1 MKKQIFKIF
10 ATLLILTLSI
20 QVAVSAAST
29 PPTYEQRAAKV
40 RQPSQKIDV
49 SETQNSRPQRP
60 VVDTGKKSESFGIPT
75 YIKFEDDTATID
87 LAYYDRNNPY
97 KAYYTIEI
105 DGNEDQPLISIENIC
120 ENGYQIYGMTDER
133 DSFGDRY
140 IAIYPFEAGRDRLRL
155 LSQANDSIF
164 DTLIINIVDN
174 NSTSR
179 KETDVIEPPSSEV
192 DISGDAHNQKP
203 DRPVVDTTDVDDYT
217 DNDETEL
224 EYEVEEEVICEDPF
238 TDVSSNYRY
247 YDEVLAMKA
256 AGLINGYSNGTFK
269 PNNTIT
275 RAEVCTMIVNIL
287 ENPHII
293 SIKGNTFK
301 DVSNHWA
308 YDSVAK
314 AKNMGLING
323 VNENEFAPD
332 ENITDEQIVKILVN
346 LLGYGKNAPYLGG
359 YPEGYLN
366 IAEDLGL
373 LKGINV
379 RIGNQTD
386 RGTVTKM
393 LYNALHCYNASEFE
407 LIKLPIENTQT
418 VVVQTKPTN
427 KEVGYEVDVEDCIDD
442 KHNVLDYEYEMEK
455 QENEIFKAVTT
466 SITYITDTEALV
478 ITEFL
483 EECIKNDWTET
494 PAKILNI
501 ARLYPDEALLE
512 QLSDIYQKFN

>member
-10 ATLLILTLSI
+10 ATLLILTLSM
-20 QVAVSAAST
+20 QMAVSATST

-40 RQPSQKIDV
+40 RQPGQTIDV

-60 VVDTGKKSESFGIPT
+60 VVDTGTKSESFGIPT
-75 YIKFEDDTATID
+75 YIEFEDNSITID
-87 LAYYDRNNPY
+87 LSHYDENNPY

-105 DGNEDQPLISIENIC
+105 EGNEEQPLISIGNMC
-120 ENGYQIYGMTDER
+120 DNGYQIYGMTDEK
-133 DSFGDRY
+133 DSIGDRY
-140 IAIYPFEAGRDRLRL
+140 IAIYPFEAGRDRLVL
-155 LSQANDSIF
+155 SSQANDSIF

-174 NSTSR
+174 ASSSR
-179 KETDVIEPPSSEV
+179 DKSDVIEPPSWNV
-192 DISGDAHNQKP
+192 DISGDANNQKP
-203 DRPVVDTTDVDDYT
+203 DRPVVDTTDADDY
-217 DNDETEL
+217 DEIEL

-238 TDVSSNYRY
+238 IDVSSNYKY
-247 YDEVLAMKA
+247 YDAVLALKA

-275 RAEVCTMIVNIL
+275 RAEVCTMIVNTL

-323 VNENEFAPD
+323 VNENEFAPN

-359 YPEGYLN
+359 YPKGYLN
-366 IAEDLGL
+366 IADDLGL

-407 LIKLPIENTQT
+407 LIKLPIENMQT
-418 VVVQTKPTN
+418 VVIQTKPTN
-427 KEVGYEVDVEDCIDD
+427 KGAGYEVDVEDDIDD
-442 KHNVLDYEYEMEK
+442 KHNASDHEDEILE
-455 QENEIFKAVTT
+455 QENEIFKAVV
-466 SITYITDTEALV
+466 SCITYISNNEALL
-478 ITEFL
+478 IGDFI
-483 EECIKNDWTET
+483 EECIKKGWTET
-494 PAKILNI
+494 PVEITSMAES
-501 ARLYPDEALLE
+501 YPEEALLE
-512 QLSDIYQKFN
+512 QLSDIYHKFN

>member
-1 MKKQIFKIF
+1 VKKQILKIF
-10 ATLLILTLSI
+10 ATTLILTLSMHA
-20 QVAVSAAST
+20 VAFAAST
-29 PPTYEQRAAKV
+29 PPTYEQRASKV
-40 RQPSQKIDV
+40 RQSSQ
-49 SETQNSRPQRP
+49 SEDNSRTTNTRPQRP
-60 VVDTGKKSESFGIPT
+60 VVDTGKKSESFGIPA

-97 KAYYTIEI
+97 KAYYTIEL
-105 DGNEDQPLISIENIC
+105 DGNEEQPLISIENIC

-140 IAIYPFEAGRDRLRL
+140 IAIYPFEAGRDRLV
-155 LSQANDSIF
+155 LSSQVDDSIF
-164 DTLIINIVDN
+164 DTLIISIVN
-174 NSTSR
+174 NASSSR
-179 KETDVIEPPSSEV
+179 EKSNVIKPPSRNV
-192 DISGDAHNQKP
+192 NISGDANNQKP

-217 DNDETEL
+217 DYDETEL

-238 TDVSSNYRY
+238 IDVSSNYKY
-247 YDEVLAMKA
+247 YDAVLALKA

-407 LIKLPIENTQT
+407 LIKLPIENMQT

-427 KEVGYEVDVEDCIDD
+427 KGVGYKADVEDDIYD
-442 KHNVLDYEYEMEK
+442 KHNVLDYEYEIEE
-455 QENEIFKAVTT
+455 QENGIFKAVTT
-466 SITYITDTEALV
+466 SITYITDTEAY
-478 ITEFL
+478 IS
-483 EECIKNDWTET
+483 I
-494 PAKILNI
+494 I
-501 ARLYPDEALLE
+501 
-512 QLSDIYQKFN
+512 S